1 MCARGLPGDGSLA
14 ARSDGFTVVEVL
26 LALVV
31 LVVGLLAL
39 ASVATMT
46 TRSIVAA
53 SRFTRAAA
61 AAGSEIEKLLA
72 RACVAGEGG
81 EGKAASSGRTEH
93 GEFIVD
99 WASSSGGTL
108 TDIVV
113 VLQIRGSQTISPD
126 SFVSARA
133 CLR

>member
-1 MCARGLPGDGSLA
+1 MA
-14 ARSDGFTVVEVL
+14 ARSNGFTVVEVL

-39 ASVATMT
+39 ASAATMT
-46 TRSIVAA
+46 MRSVVDA

-61 AAGSEIEKLLA
+61 AAGSEIEKLVA
-72 RACVAGEGG
+72 RACAGGP
-81 EGKAASSGRTEH
+81 SSGRTEH
-93 GEFIVD
+93 GEFVVD
-99 WASSSGGTL
+99 WASSSDGTL

-113 VLQIRGSQTISPD
+113 VLQVRGSRTISSD

-133 CLR
+133 CPQ

>member
-1 MCARGLPGDGSLA
+1 MCAMGLPGDGSVA
-14 ARSDGFTVVEVL
+14 ARSNGFTVVEVL

-31 LVVGLLAL
+31 LVVGLMAL

-61 AAGSEIEKLLA
+61 AAGSEIEKLVA
-72 RACVAGEGG
+72 RACAGGAGG
-81 EGKAASSGRTEH
+81 GGPSSGRTEH
-93 GEFIVD
+93 GEFVVD
-99 WASSSGGTL
+99 WASSPGGTL

-113 VLQIRGSQTISPD
+113 VLQVRGSQTISSD

-133 CLR
+133 CVQ

>member
-1 MCARGLPGDGSLA
+1 MCAMGLPGDGSVV

-61 AAGSEIEKLLA
+61 AAGSEIEKLVA
-72 RACVAGEGG
+72 RAGVAG

-133 CLR
+133 CLQ

>member
-1 MCARGLPGDGSLA
+1 MA
-14 ARSDGFTVVEVL
+14 AQSDGFTVVEVL

-31 LVVGLLAL
+31 LVVGLMAL

-53 SRFTRAAA
+53 SRSTRAAA
-61 AAGSEIEKLLA
+61 AAGSEIEKLVA
-72 RACVAGEGG
+72 RACAGSGG
-81 EGKAASSGRTEH
+81 PSSGRTEH
-93 GEFIVD
+93 GEFVVD

-113 VLQIRGSQTISPD
+113 VLQVRGSRTISPD

-133 CLR
+133 CLQ

>member
-1 MCARGLPGDGSLA
+1 MCAKGLPGDGSLA
-14 ARSDGFTVVEVL
+14 GRSDGFTVVEVL

-31 LVVGLLAL
+31 LVVGLMAL

-61 AAGSEIEKLLA
+61 AASSEIEKLVA
-72 RACVAGEGG
+72 RACADGG
-81 EGKAASSGRTEH
+81 GPSSGRTEH
-93 GEFIVD
+93 GEFVVD

-113 VLQIRGSQTISPD
+113 VLQVRGSRTD

-133 CLR
+133 CLQ

>member
-1 MCARGLPGDGSLA
+1 MCARGLPGDGSVA

-31 LVVGLLAL
+31 LVVGLMAL

-61 AAGSEIEKLLA
+61 AAGSEIEKLIA
-72 RACVAGEGG
+72 RACVAG

-113 VLQIRGSQTISPD
+113 VLQIRGSQTISSD

-133 CLR
+133 CLQ